1 MKAIKYEKDAV
12 LIKDGDIEAW
22 VDVWVQDDD
31 IRTEWNKY
39 IFFTWDSKDVAQSA
53 WQDNCD
59 NFMEATSLA
68 VQTLEEEGF
77 IYQDESG
84 KWYTNYI
91 KVIEYA
97 DLSIHKTLYFEHKG
111 DVICLHSDEQGEI
124 GWFKVW
130 YDSEEDGREYITV
143 NNNITYLDTLQ
154 EL

>member
-68 VQTLEEEGF
+68 IEVLQRQGF
-77 IYQDESG
+77 ISQGDDG
-84 KWYTNYI
+84 NY
-91 KVIEYA
+91 
-97 DLSIHKTLYFEHKG
+97 S
-111 DVICLHSDEQGEI
+111 
-124 GWFKVW
+124 
-130 YDSEEDGREYITV
+130 
-143 NNNITYLDTLQ
+143 
-154 EL
+154 

>member
-1 MKAIKYEKDAV
+1 MEVLKCDKDCV

-22 VDVWVQDDD
+22 VDVD
-31 IRTEWNKY
+31 IRDGDVRTDWNAY
-39 IFFTWDSKDVAQSA
+39 IFDLTNSKDLALRE
-53 WQDNCD
+53 WQNDPN

-77 IYQDESG
+77 ISQGDDG

-124 GWFKVW
+124 GYFKVW
-130 YDSEEDGREYITV
+130 YDSEEDGREYITL
-143 NNNITYLDTLQ
+143 NSNITYLDTFQ